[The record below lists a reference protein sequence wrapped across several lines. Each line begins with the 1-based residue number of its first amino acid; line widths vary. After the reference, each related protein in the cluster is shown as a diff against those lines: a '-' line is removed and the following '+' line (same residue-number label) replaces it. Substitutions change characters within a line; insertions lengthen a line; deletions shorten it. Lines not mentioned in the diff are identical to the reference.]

1 MTQNSI
7 PMALR
12 AASILVFAESAS
24 TFALGVY
31 FLWSIPTG
39 KAILLQTMIA
49 LAVFVVATAA
59 WLAWLATGLLKAKRS
74 ARTPV
79 VFWQLILLL
88 LAGGQVSGKFAN
100 YEIGAG
106 LVIPAIAIIVL
117 LSSKNVAPLFKREL

>member
-7 PMALR
+7 PAALR
-12 AASILVFAESAS
+12 VASILVFVESAA

-49 LAVFVVATAA
+49 LTVFVVVTAA
-59 WLAWLATGLLKAKRS
+59 WLGWLAAGLLKAKRS

-100 YEIGAG
+100 YAIGAA

-117 LSSKNVAPLFKREL
+117 LSSKNVAPLFRREL